1 MECSI
6 SIVLFLF
13 NNILW
18 TFSHIEYSKKRLK
31 EIHISEYATCLKSL
45 LSHYKMFFAPKFGKY
60 RKQKK
65 EEKISDNSIT
75 QKISLFF
82 QSVFLCILTIFIIC
96 FLSFC
101 LRVWNTYFSV
111 LLKLIMLN
119 ISTKIY
125 SWYVL

>member
-6 SIVLFLF
+6 SSILFLF
-13 NNILW
+13 NNTLW
-18 TFSHIEYSKKRLK
+18 TFSHLEYSKKLLK
-31 EIHISEYATCLKSL
+31 EIHISEYAICLKPF

-65 EEKISDNSIT
+65 EEKINDNSIT
-75 QKISLFF
+75 RKISLFF
-82 QSVFLCILTIFIIC
+82 QSLFLCIFTIFIIC
-96 FLSFC
+96 FRSFC
-101 LRVWNTYFSV
+101 LRAWNTYFSV

-125 SWYVL
+125 SYL